1 MPELSW
7 VALCQRCVTNCKR
20 HSILVM
26 PRPAR
31 HTSVMNPDIYLPAC
45 CSPLQWHWPLP
56 QPLAG
61 AHLVSCNFAPAQLLA
76 EDFARCGIEQPK
88 GAAKRQSEFLA
99 GRLCARHALL
109 QLTGRPSVPA
119 VGADRAPCWPAG
131 VVGSISHS
139 AGWALALVAA
149 QADWRGLG
157 IDIEQLM
164 SPARATRLQ
173 ASILTP
179 AELARLAQYPP
190 EQQAWLVSL
199 TFSLKESLFKALYPL
214 VQQRFYFL
222 DAELLNHSNEGTAQ
236 LQLLRALGPDWPAGS
251 RLHGQFQQ
259 LGERLLSLVSIP
271 G

>member
-1 MPELSW
+1 
-7 VALCQRCVTNCKR
+7 
-20 HSILVM
+20 M

-31 HTSVMNPDIYLPAC
+31 HTSAMNPDFYHPAC
-45 CSPLQWHWPLP
+45 CSPLQCHWPLP
-56 QPLAG
+56 QALPG
-61 AHLVSCNFAPAQLLA
+61 AHLVSCNFVAAQLQA
-76 EDFARCGIEQPK
+76 EDFSRCGIEQPK

-109 QLTGRPSVPA
+109 QLTGTPSVPSVA
-119 VGADRAPCWPAG
+119 ADRAPGWPAG
-131 VVGSISHS
+131 VIGSISHS
-139 AGWALALVAA
+139 VGWALALVAA
-149 QADWRGLG
+149 QSDWRGLG
-157 IDIEQLM
+157 VDIEPLI

-179 AELARLAQYPP
+179 TELERLAHYPP

-222 DAELLNHSNEGTAQ
+222 DAELLNHSAEGSAQ

-251 RLHGQFQQ
+251 RLHGQFEQ
-259 LGERLLSLVSIP
+259 LGEHLLSLVSIP